1 MKGEVVVCGILSKPT
16 HSRFCFFLR
25 RPFGS
30 LFVSKEKKGV
40 RRRKIGL
47 RFYVSVAT
55 VLYILELCFPSFC
68 DCCVVVLTIL
78 RVLGFLWQVVSDFE
92 AVVRSAS
99 HPCLGPAAVSV
110 CLPSPPTF
118 CTL

>member
-1 MKGEVVVCGILSKPT
+1 M
-16 HSRFCFFLR
+16 FFLR
-25 RPFGS
+25 HPFGS
-30 LFVSKEKKGV
+30 LFVSKEEKKGV

-55 VLYILELCFPSFC
+55 ALYILELCFPSFC

-92 AVVRSAS
+92 AVV
-99 HPCLGPAAVSV
+99 
-110 CLPSPPTF
+110 
-118 CTL
+118 